1 MPTVR
6 DVLAANFS
14 YNGSDSTSG
23 PLMKLICVWIIENP
37 HQATSILDLATV
49 CGCSERAMYR
59 ALRQLVYLKVVA
71 KTRSGSRHS
80 TNRTA
85 LRLVKL
91 P

>member
-6 DVLAANFS
+6 DVLAADFS
-14 YNGSDSTSG
+14 YNGVDSTSA
-23 PLMKLICVWIIENP
+23 PLMKLICVWVIENP
-37 HQATSILDLATV
+37 DQATSVLDLATV

-59 ALRQLVYLKVVA
+59 ALRQLVHLEVVA
-71 KTRSGSRHS
+71 KTRGGSRQS
-80 TNRTA
+80 VNRTT